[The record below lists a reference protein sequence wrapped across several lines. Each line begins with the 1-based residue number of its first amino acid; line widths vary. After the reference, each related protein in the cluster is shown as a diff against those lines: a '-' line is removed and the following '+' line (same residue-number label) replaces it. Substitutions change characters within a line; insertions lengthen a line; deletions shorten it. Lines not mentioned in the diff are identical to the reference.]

1 MKNNT
6 SFIILTLLIGV
17 LCGVALYFYPEVG
30 VVLTGCLLLLILI
43 KLIRDRR
50 MQNEV
55 MSGIDR
61 IYRRFN
67 DLNQHCSIS
76 SGTNAPDMFRS

>member
-43 KLIRDRR
+43 
-50 MQNEV
+50 
-55 MSGIDR
+55 
-61 IYRRFN
+61 
-67 DLNQHCSIS
+67 
-76 SGTNAPDMFRS
+76 